1 MRIEMYQDRSSAW
14 RWRAVDANNR
24 VVADGGE
31 GYVARDAVERAIDN
45 VVNAFRGAFPVVFR
59 ERRSKPR
66 PDVGVGEPAL
76 YEIITVAEYQAEG
89 DIPHDDE

>member
-14 RWRAVDANNR
+14 RWRAVDTNNR

-66 PDVGVGEPAL
+66 LDLGTEPTL

-89 DIPHDDE
+89 DTPHDE